1 MNSEA
6 SFLFSTFNEFY
17 KCWRSGANS
26 CLFIESVNG
35 KAFINFSAF
44 LGNPDDVHFKPWHTK
59 RNPSKVQRKKSEK
72 KIKRD
77 NDRAARFQAR
87 KRKEEEEAA
96 SVSKSAADLEAIA
109 ASSPNPSSE
118 SVMTVSDVEF
128 SFASPVPEVL
138 RHSTSQDTSMILSN
152 SKEQRVQKVKKGPT
166 SCNILEQE
174 IQSALNDEKE
184 QKEKEIK
191 IRLDSDTHDF
201 ATWINIASF
210 TEYIEENAKD
220 KVKEIYKAVEKLS
233 FKDKC
238 MELFKE
244 TKRLGLTDMD
254 TPVEITLGPN
264 GDKKGIKMQIE
275 TNIQNRPMVTGT
287 PITYLPTVP
296 VHCLEDFISKQK
308 QVDSLQ
314 NLLSSIEHFKKLAS
328 EVFTLFKEEDFA
340 DEWLSVFMWDSEE
353 SPFSEK

>member
-1 MNSEA
+1 M
-6 SFLFSTFNEFY
+6 
-17 KCWRSGANS
+17 
-26 CLFIESVNG
+26 NG
-35 KAFINFSAF
+35 KAFINFSTF
-44 LGNPDDVHFKPWHTK
+44 LGYPDGVHFNPWQSK
-59 RNPSKVQRKKSEK
+59 RNPSKGPRKKSLN

-118 SVMTVSDVEF
+118 SVMTVSDIEF

-138 RHSTSQDTSMILSN
+138 RHSTSQNTSMILSN
-152 SKEQRVQKVKKGPT
+152 SKEQKVQKVQKGPT

-174 IQSALNDEKE
+174 IQSALNDEEE

-244 TKRLGLTDMD
+244 TKRLGLTDTD
-254 TPVEITLGPN
+254 IEIRVEPN
-264 GDKKGIKMQIE
+264 RVKKGIKMQIE
-275 TNIQNRPMVTGT
+275 TNIQIRPMATGT
-287 PITYLPTVP
+287 LITYLPYVP
-296 VHCLEDFISKQK
+296 VRCLEDFISKQK

-314 NLLSSIEHFKKLAS
+314 NLLSSIERFKTLAS
-328 EVFTLFKEEDFA
+328 EVFTIFKEEDFA
-340 DEWLSVFMWDSEE
+340 DEWLSVFMWDSGEC
-353 SPFSEK
+353 PFSEN